1 MPIAVERR
9 GRVAQIVFNRPETG
23 NLMNAALFAALRD
36 ALREQA
42 ADPAVRV
49 VRLGS
54 TGDAFT
60 RGGDLHEFVENPLK
74 GGWERSALYECTLEL
89 ARFAKPIVASV
100 QGPAIGGGSTLI
112 LNCDIVIASD
122 RAGFVFPFSSLGI
135 CPEIGSSYLLPLAVG
150 ERRARDWMLTS
161 RKIGA
166 EEALAAGLVTE
177 IVPHDMLEARADAV
191 ADQIAGYAG
200 EAVRATKKLLQDVH
214 LAALEAA
221 IQAEMRALAT
231 LMEGPAVREAVGAFF
246 QKRKPDFS
254 GLA

>member
-1 MPIAVERR
+1 MEWP
-9 GRVAQIVFNRPETG
+9 T
-23 NLMNAALFAALRD
+23 LR
-36 ALREQA
+36 
-42 ADPAVRV
+42 
-49 VRLGS
+49 
-54 TGDAFT
+54 
-60 RGGDLHEFVENPLK
+60 
-74 GGWERSALYECTLEL
+74 
-89 ARFAKPIVASV
+89 
-100 QGPAIGGGSTLI
+100 
-112 LNCDIVIASD
+112 
-122 RAGFVFPFSSLGI
+122 
-135 CPEIGSSYLLPLAVG
+135 G
-150 ERRARDWMLTS
+150 ERRARDWMRPS

>member
-9 GRVAQIVFNRPETG
+9 GRVAQIVLNRPETG
-23 NLMNAALFAALRD
+23 NLMNATLFAALRD
-36 ALREQA
+36 ALRA
-42 ADPAVRV
+42 AAGDPAVRV

-74 GGWERSALYECTLEL
+74 GGWEQSALYECTLEL
-89 ARFAKPIVASV
+89 ARFQKPIVASV

-150 ERRARDWMLTS
+150 
-161 RKIGA
+161 G
-166 EEALAAGLVTE
+166 
-177 IVPHDMLEARADAV
+177 
-191 ADQIAGYAG
+191 
-200 EAVRATKKLLQDVH
+200 
-214 LAALEAA
+214 
-221 IQAEMRALAT
+221 
-231 LMEGPAVREAVGAFF
+231 
-246 QKRKPDFS
+246 
-254 GLA
+254 

>member
-9 GRVAQIVFNRPETG
+9 GRIASITFNRPETG
-23 NLMNAALFAALRD
+23 NLMNATLFAALRD
-36 ALREQA
+36 ALREVA
-42 ADPAVRV
+42 ADDVVRV

-60 RGGDLHEFVENPLK
+60 RGGDLHEFMHNPLK
-74 GGWERSALYECTLEL
+74 DGWERSALYDCTLEL
-89 ARFAKPIVASV
+89 ARFPKPIVAAV

-112 LNCDIVIASD
+112 LNCDIVVASD

-161 RKIGA
+161 RRISA
-166 EEALAAGLVTE
+166 EEARDAGLITE
-177 IVPHDMLEARADAV
+177 LVPHEQLNARADAI
-191 ADQIAGYAG
+191 AEQLAGYSGAAMG
-200 EAVRATKKLLQDVH
+200 ATKKLLQEVH

-221 IQAEMRALAT
+221 IQAEMRALSA
-231 LMEGPAVREAVGAFF
+231 LMEGPAVKEAVGAFF
-246 QKRKPDFS
+246 DKRKPDFS
-254 GLA
+254 TVA